1 MGLAELLSGIAQAIR
16 NKEEVRFYW
25 VHSLFIAIIF
35 LALLQTWWE
44 IWGVRDTPTWTFIGL
59 LIMLGGPIGLFL
71 ISHLIFPENLVGVD
85 LRSFYYEKMNPVL
98 SIAVLTVIAS
108 ATFRPV
114 VLGTQL

>member
-1 MGLAELLSGIAQAIR
+1 
-16 NKEEVRFYW
+16 
-25 VHSLFIAIIF
+25 
-35 LALLQTWWE
+35 
-44 IWGVRDTPTWTFIGL
+44 
-59 LIMLGGPIGLFL
+59 MLGGPIGLFL